1 MSNPQFA
8 SKHHFIPKF
17 LLRKWQDHSGSLW
30 VYKRNGGGEISFR
43 KGAPKSVAYVEDLYT
58 IRPEHKLS
66 KPASDEIETE
76 VMGRLDDRAAIVHE
90 AILERGLDGITEEDR
105 YLWAVFIAS
114 MMERSPQRL
123 QVYKERVGV
132 EEMVKELDAI
142 YPGAEG
148 LVDKFGFDI
157 DALVSNTTLKFMV
170 DRILNSDLA
179 QNIYNM
185 QWLIVQN
192 NISGEHFV
200 LGDHALIINNASV
213 VDEPLYFLR
222 MAIAPDR
229 LMLFAYDQSAL
240 DDDFT
245 AILTMTYN
253 IMVIEKSVRYV
264 ISSRE
269 LVDGQHTKFSRILTE
284 MHRV

>member
-1 MSNPQFA
+1 M
-8 SKHHFIPKF
+8 
-17 LLRKWQDHSGSLW
+17 LW
-30 VYKRNGGGEISFR
+30 VYKRNGGGRISYR
-43 KGAPKSVAYVEDLYT
+43 KGAPKSVAYIEDLYT

-66 KPASDEIETE
+66 GPASDEIETE

-90 AILERGLDGITEEDR
+90 AILDRGLSGITEEDR
-105 YLWAVFIAS
+105 YLWSVFIAS
-114 MMERSPQRL
+114 MIERSPQRL
-123 QVYKERVGV
+123 QLYKERAGA
-132 EEMVKELDAI
+132 EEMVKELSAI
-142 YPGAEG
+142 YPGADG

-157 DALVSNTTLKFMV
+157 DALVDNTTLKFMV

-179 QNIYNM
+179 HNIYNM
-185 QWLIVQN
+185 QWLIVHN

-200 LGDHALIINNASV
+200 LGDHALIINNAST

-222 MAIAPDR
+222 IAIAPDR
-229 LMLFAYDQSAL
+229 LMLLAWDQSIL

-245 AILTMTYN
+245 SILTVTYN
-253 IMVIEKSVRYV
+253 ITVIEKSVKYV

-269 LVDGQHTKFSRILTE
+269 LVDGQHTKFSRILEE